1 MDIIKRRWI
10 AVLLAGTL
18 APAAYATENA
28 LTDCVDL
35 GNDREIVRSGSSEAF
50 LLRDG
55 DSHYVV
61 SLRGSC
67 GSLTTASKI
76 EIQTNGAGNRLCAKG
91 SKVQTNR
98 AICQVASVET
108 IDAEQFAQ
116 RKKRASR

>member
-1 MDIIKRRWI
+1 MDIKRRWI

-35 GNDREIVRSGSSEAF
+35 GNDREVVRSGGSENF

-55 DSHYVV
+55 DAHYVV

-67 GSLTTASKI
+67 GSLATASKI
-76 EIQTNGAGNRLCAKG
+76 EIHTDGDSNRLCARG
-91 SKVQTNR
+91 SKVRTDQ
-98 AICQVASVET
+98 AVCQVGKVET
-108 IDAEQFAQ
+108 IDAGQFAQ